1 MPSDSRSPTTSTRAV
16 RPGSGYVGRVSVER
30 WAEHVAIPTPGV
42 PSEAAVWSL
51 RRLLLPIVRLAH
63 RPTLEGI
70 ENLPETGPFLLV
82 ANHSGALAVAE
93 IDTFAALWADRFG
106 RSRPLAGF
114 AHPFGF
120 AVWPL
125 TFVHRHLGTIPS
137 TYGAAATALGSGVP
151 ILVFPG
157 GDHEV
162 TRPFWQANRVDF
174 GGRHG
179 FARIA
184 HRAWVP
190 IVPMGIR
197 GSHLT
202 APVLWRSRILPWLLV
217 WPRVV
222 GVKRWPITLLA
233 VLGSIAI
240 LFLVPASL
248 PLRVLAAWLWMATPI
263 TLLPWLPLTIHIRI
277 GAPIAPDALFA
288 SREQVTD
295 DALARAAKVVESAVQ
310 ALVRP

>member
-1 MPSDSRSPTTSTRAV
+1 M
-16 RPGSGYVGRVSVER
+16 SVER
-30 WAEHVAIPTPGV
+30 WAEHVTIGTPGV
-42 PSEAAVWSL
+42 PSETAVGLL

-63 RPTLEGI
+63 RPKLEGLD
-70 ENLPETGPFLLV
+70 NLPQTGPFMLV

-93 IDTFAALWADRFG
+93 INAFAALWADRFG
-106 RSRPLAGF
+106 RSRPLSGF
-114 AHPFGF
+114 AHPFSF

-125 TFVHRHLGTIPS
+125 TLVHRHLGTIPS
-137 TYGAAATALGSGVP
+137 TYAAAATTLGAGVP

-174 GGRHG
+174 GGRRG

-233 VLGSIAI
+233 GLGSVAI
-240 LFLVPASL
+240 LSLVPASL
-248 PLRVLAAWLWMATPI
+248 PLRLLAAWLWMATPI
-263 TLLPWLPLTIHIRI
+263 TLLPWLPLTIRIRI
-277 GAPIAPDALFA
+277 GAPIAPDALFD
-288 SREQVTD
+288 SREQATD
-295 DALARAAKVVESAVQ
+295 DALARAAKVVEAEVQ
-310 ALVRP
+310 ELVAPPHVVTRSGDTD